1 MSYLL
6 VTNDGQPIESRL
18 MPPDEMVDER
28 GMWEQVDDDDPR
40 IAQILAFKVPSWGAF
55 RLGLLDDETLAGQS
69 FQGAIARFMSVNPIK
84 ASTLMTEASKDTP
97 YVAYLVDTWNALVDA
112 AEYVPE
118 VGITDSWNGV
128 AERHN
133 VPLRWL
139 PNGTLTSQ

>member
-6 VTNDGQPIESRL
+6 VNGTQPVEYRM

-28 GMWEQVDDDDPR
+28 GQWEQVDDDDPR
-40 IAQILAFKVPSWGAF
+40 IAQILDFKVPSWGAF

-69 FQGAIARFMSVNPIK
+69 FQGAVARFMAVNPIK
-84 ASTLMTEASKDTP
+84 ASTLMTEASKDAP

-112 AEYVPE
+112 AEYVPA
-118 VGITDSWNGV
+118 VGVTDDWNGV

-139 PNGTLTSQ
+139 PTGKLASP